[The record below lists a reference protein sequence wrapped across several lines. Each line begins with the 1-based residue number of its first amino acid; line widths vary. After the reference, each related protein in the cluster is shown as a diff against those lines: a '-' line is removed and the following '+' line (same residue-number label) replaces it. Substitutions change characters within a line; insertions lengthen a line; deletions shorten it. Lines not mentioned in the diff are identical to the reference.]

1 MTELFSA
8 PTKYL
13 LGLVEF
19 TQLKCVYKPSRSKQH
34 EVYTG
39 AQGCTKLS
47 QMEDSLSSVYEAC
60 KPGRAWT
67 QLSSSMLRL

>member
-19 TQLKCVYKPSRSKQH
+19 TQLKCVYKPTVVLNSMRCILEHRS
-34 EVYTG
+34 
-39 AQGCTKLS
+39 AQNCPKWRT
-47 QMEDSLSSVYEAC
+47 V
-60 KPGRAWT
+60 
-67 QLSSSMLRL
+67 